1 MKIKTLTKV
10 VNGASIGSVID
21 LAKKDAERLIK
32 QGVAEEVV
40 EKGTSEPKK
49 TAKKKLSPKK
59 TEEKKD
65 ESKIDK

>member
-10 VNGASIGSVID
+10 VNGAPIGSVID

-49 TAKKKLSPKK
+49 TTKRKPSPKK
-59 TEEKKD
+59 AEEKQD
-65 ESKIDK
+65 ETKSDK